1 MKSSRE
7 DSLDWLRSFQAPT
20 SNLVLSSDSDS
31 DSLPN
36 DDQTPSR
43 KKKIDVFE
51 KHRDSE
57 SPRKKRVKNVTDDAK
72 VTGMIL
78 DFYCKI

>member
-51 KHRDSE
+51 KHRG
-57 SPRKKRVKNVTDDAK
+57 KKGVILPMMLRNQLMGCFHITE
-72 VTGMIL
+72 MIL
-78 DFYCKI
+78 K